1 MAIDKI
7 PSVALDSG
15 VPTRAQLP
23 AGSVLQVVSTTK
35 TDTFTHNN
43 GLTFTDVTGA
53 SVIITPTSATSKI
66 LVSYSC
72 SLSQS
77 AASGTYGLF
86 ARVTRNST
94 VIVQGDARGS
104 STRAATAMP
113 ISNYNYSA
121 QHFFQYLDSPA
132 STSALTYQLQVAVE
146 TGSQII
152 VGGSWQTGVTYTAS
166 VPTTITV
173 MEIAA

>member
-1 MAIDKI
+1 MALTQVQ
-7 PSVALDSG
+7 SGMLASG

-23 AGSVLQVVSTTK
+23 AGCVLQVVSTTK

-43 GLTFTDVTGA
+43 GYTFTDVTGA

-77 AASGTYGLF
+77 ASSGTYGLYT
-86 ARVTRNST
+86 RVTRNST

-104 STRAATAMP
+104 TVRAATAMP
-113 ISNYNYSA
+113 IGNYNYSA
-121 QHFFQYLDSPA
+121 QHFFQYLDSPS

-146 TGSQII
+146 SGSQII
-152 VGGSWQTGVTYTAS
+152 VGGSWQSGSVVNAS
-166 VPTTITV
+166 TPTIITV

>member
-1 MAIDKI
+1 MAISTI
-7 PSVALDSG
+7 PAAGLSSG

-35 TDTFTHNN
+35 TDTFAHNN
-43 GLTFTDVTGA
+43 GYTFTDVTGA

-72 SLSQS
+72 TLSQS

-86 ARVTRNST
+86 ARITRNGT
-94 VIVQGDARGS
+94 VVVQGDARGS
-104 STRAATAMP
+104 TVTAATAMP
-113 ISNYNYSA
+113 IGNYNYSA

-152 VGGSWQTGVTYTAS
+152 VGGSWQSGVAYNAS
-166 VPTTITV
+166 TPTVITV